1 MPLVTP
7 PALGGGSR
15 QAPGGPLFGKYV
27 FAGRRRWESIEE
39 LEQYLGQTSVTL

>member
-27 FAGRRRWESIEE
+27 FAGRRWESIEE